1 VLYSAPKHRRPGGTL
16 YRAVIKEVALPG
28 LLSLAVFISLLLTQD
43 LIAFSELMIN
53 RGLGFQSAASFIFF
67 QVVPLVGVALPFA
80 TLVGCLI
87 GLGRMGSDRELL
99 ALEASGVSSPRLLG
113 PVLLYASGVCLVG
126 LILALAAAPWSA
138 RSLEASLSEI
148 ARTRPGASLQ
158 AGVVKEYGEW
168 KLTARE
174 VSANGEELRGVLVW
188 MPNLGE
194 TVFANRGK
202 LRPDPGGAYVELFDG
217 TVVLDPRKRPRQVR
231 FESMTMRLPREPG
244 AVTVSLE
251 EDVAGFSLAALGRV
265 SQDRSV
271 SARLSRNAEI
281 ELNRRFALPFAT
293 LVLALL
299 AVPLFFGRAHF
310 SRAGGGVMAI
320 VATVAYYALLQLGDG
335 LSSKGWISPGLGV
348 WLPNIVMGVLGL
360 ASAFRLTRLSSMGRH
375 SDSPEGVPAAQ
386 KEGAGVHQE
395 ATGSTADSPGEGP
408 QPFQDAVI
416 RTRSRAL
423 PRYVLVRFLELG
435 GVCFA
440 SLLALYF
447 IVDLIERVDFLS
459 DYRPNFV
466 QFAIFYG
473 SRLPLLASRVVP
485 MALLLATALTVSL
498 LVARGE
504 LVGMRANGIPA
515 PVALAPLLLV
525 CALVVPL
532 YFLFNDIIL
541 PEANAY
547 NRQIKNE
554 VNRGKSRGES
564 PDGAWYR
571 LGHQVYEA
579 DDLDSRE
586 GTARNIIVY
595 RLDETGRPTS
605 RVDARDARHIGSGI
619 WRLEDPLRV
628 DFSSESIREVPVD
641 PFASLG
647 EGLEVRVDTRH
658 LSAAEL
664 AHEIEEV
671 ESNGYD
677 ATAFRVAYFA
687 RWAAPLGCLILPAV
701 ALLFAVGG
709 PPFPSAPLTIVM
721 SVVAAV
727 SFVLLTGVFSSLGNG
742 GMLSPAVSAF
752 APDALFAGMGAA
764 LGFRLR
770 NLRRR

>member
-1 VLYSAPKHRRPGGTL
+1 MLYSAPKHRRPGGTL
-16 YRAVIKEVALPG
+16 YLALIKEVAVPG
-28 LLSLAVFISLLLTQD
+28 LLSLAVFIALLLTQD
-43 LIAFSELMIN
+43 LIAFSEMMIN
-53 RGLGFQSAASFIFF
+53 RGLGFPSAAAFIFF
-67 QVVPLVGVALPFA
+67 RVVPLVAIALPFA
-80 TLVGCLI
+80 TLVGCLV

-113 PVLLYASGVCLVG
+113 PVLLYATGVSVIGLV
-126 LILALAAAPWSA
+126 LALAAAPWSA
-138 RSLEASLSEI
+138 RSLEASLAEI
-148 ARTRPGASLQ
+148 SRTRPGASLQ

-174 VSANGEELRGVLVW
+174 VSADGEDLRGVLVW

-202 LRPDPGGAYVELFDG
+202 LRPDPGGAYIELFDG
-217 TVVLDPRKRPRQVR
+217 TVVLDPRKRPRQIR
-231 FESMTMRLPREPG
+231 FESTTMRLPREASAVAIHPG
-244 AVTVSLE
+244 Q
-251 EDVAGFSLAALGRV
+251 DVAGFSLAALGQV
-265 SQDRSV
+265 
-271 SARLSRNAEI
+271 ARDPSTAAGRSRNAEI

-335 LSSKGWISPGLGV
+335 LSSRGWISPGLGV

-360 ASAFRLTRLSSMGRH
+360 VSAFRLTRLSSMGRH
-375 SDSPEGVPAAQ
+375 SDSPQVVPAVR
-386 KEGAGVHQE
+386 EGGAGVPEE
-395 ATGSTADSPGEGP
+395 AIRPEVAPPDRHS
-408 QPFQDAVI
+408 QPFQNVVI

-423 PRYVLVRFLELG
+423 PRYVLVRFLELVG
-435 GVCFA
+435 ACFA
-440 SLLALYF
+440 GLLALYF

-459 DYRPNFV
+459 DYRPNVV
-466 QFAIFYG
+466 QFAVFYG

-504 LVGMRANGIPA
+504 LVGMRASGIPA
-515 PVALAPLLLV
+515 PVALAPVLGV
-525 CALVVPL
+525 CALIVPL
-532 YFLFNDIIL
+532 YFLFNDIVV

-554 VNRGKSRGES
+554 VNRGKSRGAS

-571 LGHQVYEA
+571 LGQQVYEA

-586 GTARNIIVY
+586 GTARNVIVY
-595 RLDETGRPTS
+595 RLDETGQPTS

-619 WRLEDPLRV
+619 WRLEDPMRV
-628 DFSSESIREVPVD
+628 DFSSDSILEVPVA

-664 AHEIEEV
+664 AREIEEV

-677 ATAFRVAYFA
+677 ATAFRVAYFT

-727 SFVLLTGVFSSLGNG
+727 GFVLLTGVFTSLGNG
-742 GMLSPAVSAF
+742 GILGPAVSAF

-770 NLRRR
+770 NLRLR